1 MPEQND
7 INNNTIQLLDEE
19 LRRTRNELAMTKQDL
34 IKAQVAVRTAINFL
48 HAIGGN
54 LVKVSLSQ
62 SEAQGMNAETIKGI
76 EKVLMTIQSVSPQ
89 QQQQQQQEPQPSQQQ
104 QQPPP

>member
-1 MPEQND
+1 MPEQNEID
-7 INNNTIQLLDEE
+7 KQNIKGLQEE
-19 LRRTRNELAMTKQDL
+19 LRKTMNELAVAKQDL
-34 IKAQVAVRTAINFL
+34 LKAQVAVRTAVNFL

-76 EKVLMTIQSVSPQ
+76 EKVLMTIQSVSPPQ
-89 QQQQQQQEPQPSQQQ
+89 QQQQQQPNEQQQ
-104 QQPPP
+104 QQ

>member
-1 MPEQND
+1 MPEQNEID
-7 INNNTIQLLDEE
+7 KQNIKGLQEE
-19 LRRTRNELAMTKQDL
+19 LRKTMNELAVAKQDL
-34 IKAQVAVRTAINFL
+34 LKAQVAVRTAVNFL

-89 QQQQQQQEPQPSQQQ
+89 QQQQQQQPNEQQQ
-104 QQPPP
+104 QQ

>member
-1 MPEQND
+1 MPEQNEID
-7 INNNTIQLLDEE
+7 KQNIKGLQEE
-19 LRRTRNELAMTKQDL
+19 LRKTMNELAVAKQDL
-34 IKAQVAVRTAINFL
+34 LKAQVAVRTAVNFL

-89 QQQQQQQEPQPSQQQ
+89 QQQQQQPNEQQQ
-104 QQPPP
+104 QQ